1 MCPRPADLRVEDK
14 RGPGSALQVQL
25 LLREGGARHVFYV
38 TIYSESATTVLAA
51 FDFMSYLARAQGS
64 SKQYLGMAGE
74 SSVPSGLWLVQRA
87 SMCVNAIEHGG
98 QRLLLKCQ

>member
-1 MCPRPADLRVEDK
+1 M
-14 RGPGSALQVQL
+14 QVQL

-64 SKQYLGMAGE
+64 SKQYGRRPQGF
-74 SSVPSGLWLVQRA
+74 GLSNAPLCVSTRL
-87 SMCVNAIEHGG
+87 SMVGNVYY
-98 QRLLLKCQ
+98 